1 MDGFINPTAK
11 MMAKNRS
18 FTHIEFRC
26 KMDKDTN
33 VDNTTMTSLRT
44 KYYTGQRTKV
54 HQNKPHSEPKK
65 KKQNKTKKQKQC
77 ILIFISSLKTVNS

>member
-1 MDGFINPTAK
+1 
-11 MMAKNRS
+11 MAKNRS

-44 KYYTGQRTKV
+44 KYYTGQRTKAR
-54 HQNKPHSEPKK
+54 QNKPHSEPEKK
-65 KKQNKTKKQKQC
+65 TKQNKKTQTRSVTKNVWANLKVR
-77 ILIFISSLKTVNS
+77 SLSKKSLMTK

>member
-44 KYYTGQRTKV
+44 KYYTGQRTKAR
-54 HQNKPHSEPKK
+54 QNKPHSEPEKK
-65 KKQNKTKKQKQC
+65 NKTKQKNPNKIGYKKC
-77 ILIFISSLKTVNS
+77 MG

>member
-44 KYYTGQRTKV
+44 KYYTGQRTKAR
-54 HQNKPHSEPKK
+54 QNKPHSEPQKK
-65 KKQNKTKKQKQC
+65 NKTKQKNPNKIGYKKC
-77 ILIFISSLKTVNS
+77 MG

>member
-1 MDGFINPTAK
+1 

-33 VDNTTMTSLRT
+33 VDNTTMTSLGT
-44 KYYTGQRTKV
+44 KHYTGQQTNAR
-54 HQNKPHSEPKK
+54 QNKPHSEPKK
-65 KKQNKTKKQKQC
+65 KTIQTKSVTKKCKG
-77 ILIFISSLKTVNS
+77 

>member
-1 MDGFINPTAK
+1 
-11 MMAKNRS
+11 MAKNRS

-54 HQNKPHSEPKK
+54 HQNKPHSEPEKN
-65 KKQNKTKKQKQC
+65 QNKTKKPKQDRLQKMYG
-77 ILIFISSLKTVNS
+77 LI

>member
-1 MDGFINPTAK
+1 
-11 MMAKNRS
+11 MAKNRS

-44 KYYTGQRTKV
+44 KYYTGQRTKAR
-54 HQNKPHSEPKK
+54 QNKPHSEPEKK
-65 KKQNKTKKQKQC
+65 NKTKQKNPNKIGYKKC
-77 ILIFISSLKTVNS
+77 MG